1 MKVNKL
7 LIMMSLS
14 IFGIGSLFAQNNTL
28 LERSFWK
35 SNPDLEM
42 VKSAVEKGA
51 NPSELNS
58 NAFDPAAY
66 AILEQ
71 SSMDVIKYLLTFEG
85 NDVNKLT
92 HDLRTYAFWAAYKG
106 NLELLN
112 YLLEKGART
121 DLKDNKGNSILNFAA
136 NAGVTD
142 TRIYDWCITN
152 GIDPTNDFTRKGA
165 NAILLVASKKESP
178 MLLKYFQSEG
188 VSLFSKDNL
197 GSGVYD
203 YASRAGNTSLLN
215 DLEKQGCEPT
225 DRALLFAAQGTRNG
239 VVGVDFFTFLK
250 GKGLN
255 FQVVNEDDSNLIQ
268 IVSRNSNDLDL
279 MTFFMESGVSA
290 NQKNTRGR
298 VALNEAV
305 RYNNLDV
312 VNFLISNGSDVQNLD
327 SKERSIAYDLIGS
340 YNSSR
345 EKLFE
350 EKYTVLKKAGFD
362 FDKPTSDGDNLY
374 HLAIEFDK
382 YDLLSWIQGLN
393 IDINHTNMAGETPLH
408 LAVLK
413 STNTELLHQLIQ
425 MGADTSIKT
434 EFGESVYELAM
445 ENEQLTKDDLN
456 FLKTK

>member
-1 MKVNKL
+1 MGFFL
-7 LIMMSLS
+7 
-14 IFGIGSLFAQNNTL
+14 FGISSLFAQKNIL

-35 SNPDLEM
+35 SHPDLEM
-42 VKSAVEKGA
+42 VESAIEKGA
-51 NPSELNS
+51 NPSEFNS
-58 NAFDPAAY
+58 NAFDPTSY

-71 SSMDVIKYLLTFEG
+71 NSLDVIKFLLSFEE

-92 HDLRTYAFWAAYKG
+92 HDLRTYAFWAAYKS

-142 TRIYDWCITN
+142 TRIYDWCIKN
-152 GIDPTNDFTRKGA
+152 GIDPTNDVTRTGA
-165 NAILLVASKKESP
+165 NAVLLVASKKEGP
-178 MLLKYFQSEG
+178 MLLNYFQNKG
-188 VSLFSKDNL
+188 VSLFSKDNF

-215 DLEKQGCEPT
+215 NLEKQGCKPT

-239 VVGVDFFTFLK
+239 DVGTEFFAFLK
-250 GKGLN
+250 EQGLDL
-255 FQVVNEDDSNLIQ
+255 QVVNEEGSNLIQ
-268 IVSRNSNDLDL
+268 IVSRNSNDMDL
-279 MTFFMESGVSA
+279 MTFFMKAGVSV
-290 NQKNTRGR
+290 NQKNNRGR
-298 VALNEAV
+298 VALNDAV
-305 RYNNLDV
+305 RYNNLVV
-312 VNFLISNGSDVQNLD
+312 VNFLISNGADVQNLD
-327 SKERSIAYDLIGS
+327 SKERSIVYDLIGS

-345 EKLFE
+345 AKLFE
-350 EKYTVLKKAGFD
+350 EKYTTLKKAGFD
-362 FDKPTSDGDNLY
+362 FDIPTKDGDNLY
-374 HLAIEFDK
+374 HLAIEYDK
-382 YDLLSWIQGLN
+382 YDLLSWIQSLN
-393 IDINHTNMAGETPLH
+393 MDINLPNKAGETPLH

-413 STNTELLHQLIQ
+413 STNTELLHRLIQ

-445 ENEQLTKDDLN
+445 ENEQLTNDDLN